1 MRKMEKSEAIMGRKY
16 SGGIF
21 HGLKGKPRLFPS
33 LHEVQTLGWVFS
45 SVLKNPENVF
55 FWLPLENTAHCQ
67 SVKKKL
73 LVLICSHI
81 PALETSPLL
90 LEEAIFDNSEMGC
103 YLAQNVTKAL
113 RAP

>member
-1 MRKMEKSEAIMGRKY
+1 MDWRESLDFFLVCMELRQWA
-16 SGGIF
+16 
-21 HGLKGKPRLFPS
+21 GLDFLQCAQKPEDL
-33 LHEVQTLGWVFS
+33 
-45 SVLKNPENVF
+45 F

-67 SVKKKL
+67 SVKKL
-73 LVLICSHI
+73 LVLICSHT

-90 LEEAIFDNSEMGC
+90 RGEVIFDNSEMGC